1 MGPVTAHPLTHSWKI
16 AASAELEMLSSDCG
30 QNRMKKGECL
40 VGERPHKE
48 RADIILVRRGLAPSQ
63 QKAQALIMAGLIVC
77 GGQKIA
83 KPGQLIETNQEL
95 TCVERI
101 PYVSRG
107 GLKLAGALDAFKI
120 SVKGKIAAD
129 LGTSTGGFTDCLL
142 QRGVKKVY
150 AVDVDTRQMNCHLR
164 QDSRVIPI
172 EKNARYLTRD
182 DFEEQLNIVTLDLSF
197 ISVLKV
203 LPALADFLG
212 RGKLLALI
220 KPQFEV
226 GRGQV
231 GKKGIVRDPALH
243 GEVLAKVIGE
253 ASNLGFKLRGLTRS
267 SIRGQ
272 KGNRE
277 FFVYW
282 ALSQDSLSES
292 EVENMIKREVWD
304 EKN

>member
-1 MGPVTAHPLTHSWKI
+1 MQA
-16 AASAELEMLSSDCG
+16 SDCK
-30 QNRMKKGECL
+30 QNIMKKGGCPL
-40 VGERPHKE
+40 GEHSPKE
-48 RADIILVRRGLAPSQ
+48 RADVVVVSRGLAPSR

-77 GGQKIA
+77 RGQKIT
-83 KPGQLIETNQEL
+83 KPGQLIGIDQEL
-95 TCVERI
+95 SCLERI

-107 GLKLAGALDAFKI
+107 GMKLAGALDAFKI
-120 SVKGKIAAD
+120 SVKEKIAAD
-129 LGTSTGGFTDCLL
+129 LGASTGGFTDCLL
-142 QRGVKKVY
+142 QRGAKKVY
-150 AVDVDTRQMNCHLR
+150 AVDVDTRQMDCRLR
-164 QDSRVIPI
+164 QDARVILI

-182 DFEEQLNIVTLDLSF
+182 DFGEQLDIVTLDLSF

-212 RGKLLALI
+212 KGKLLALI

-226 GRGQV
+226 GKGQV

-243 GEVLAKVIGE
+243 EEVLARISEQSDKI
-253 ASNLGFKLRGLTRS
+253 GFKLRGLTRS

-282 ALSQDSLSES
+282 SRGRDSLSKS
-292 EVENMIKREVWD
+292 EIENMVKREVWD

>member
-1 MGPVTAHPLTHSWKI
+1 
-16 AASAELEMLSSDCG
+16 
-30 QNRMKKGECL
+30 MKKGGCPL
-40 VGERPHKE
+40 GEHSPKE
-48 RADIILVRRGLAPSQ
+48 RADVVVVSRGLAPSR

-77 GGQKIA
+77 RGQKIT
-83 KPGQLIETNQEL
+83 KPGQLIGIDQEL
-95 TCVERI
+95 SCLERI

-107 GLKLAGALDAFKI
+107 GMKLAGALDAFKI
-120 SVKGKIAAD
+120 SVKEKIAAD
-129 LGTSTGGFTDCLL
+129 LGASTGGFTDCLL
-142 QRGVKKVY
+142 QRGAKKVY
-150 AVDVDTRQMNCHLR
+150 AVDVDTRQMDCRLR
-164 QDSRVIPI
+164 QDARVILI

-182 DFEEQLNIVTLDLSF
+182 DFGEQLDIVTLDLSF

-212 RGKLLALI
+212 KGKLLALI

-226 GRGQV
+226 GKGQV

-243 GEVLAKVIGE
+243 EEVLARISEQSDKI
-253 ASNLGFKLRGLTRS
+253 GFKLRGLTRS

-282 ALSQDSLSES
+282 SRGRDSLSKS
-292 EVENMIKREVWD
+292 EIENMVKREVWD